1 MSDSQLVENL
11 LRKNVC
17 KNRNVGCKFADGL
30 FPCATFAPKFDFMQQ
45 ANTLFRNFVPMKISH
60 LIFGSL
66 LLALVACNPSQREAK
81 QLLRQAESVLETHPD
96 SALHLIDS
104 VMHEEIYFTEAQRME
119 MALLQARAIYGDD
132 RDATDYTNER
142 GNFVWSVLLSRV
154 YTHPDLDRAAAYFA
168 QKGQFKKAALAALYK
183 GYDFQEVFADT
194 LALPMFKEAARYG
207 LRANDSLTV
216 ARALFQTGRLLYQRR
231 FYLSAATALDS
242 ADRYF
247 GNRLYERAFVQN
259 MMGVNQ
265 CFLEEFSDAAIHFAN
280 SIDFALESGNEDAQ
294 WRAMFNQGIL
304 AGGKYFD
311 VRDAGLQYLW
321 LLEVDTTGLKL
332 AHQAYA
338 IYHLYKKHNLRHK
351 IEPITNKTIDHYLE
365 LWGSAKSSNSY
376 SEYHIFGSS
385 LYKSYG
391 RQHDLYP
398 VYTQPWEKS
407 TKDGTIYTLKKM
419 LRQRQRDE
427 YQSIR
432 NVLDAKKMQEQHKA
446 LVFCIVTILALLLII
461 CAMLFWLKRM
471 PNVEEPVTE
480 TKAENEIVPVEKET
494 QTSESNPFVSQE
506 VTSRLRLILNAART
520 EKRANDFKKE
530 WSPLVRQVMNGKETA
545 FEAAVSVIES
555 AYPGLQA
562 KISELYPDLN
572 ETDSKVCLLSC
583 SDITNAEMGEFL
595 DLSVYSINKS
605 RSELRKK
612 LGFEPDELKDKL

>member
-1 MSDSQLVENL
+1 
-11 LRKNVC
+11 
-17 KNRNVGCKFADGL
+17 
-30 FPCATFAPKFDFMQQ
+30 
-45 ANTLFRNFVPMKISH
+45 MKISH

-66 LLALVACNPSQREAK
+66 LLALTACNPSQREAK

-104 VMHEEIYFTEAQRME
+104 AMHMEVYFSEAQRME
-119 MALLQARAIYGDD
+119 MALLQACAIYGDD
-132 RDATDYTNER
+132 RDATDPTKSN
-142 GNFVWSVLLSRV
+142 GNFLFDKVMNHT
-154 YTHPDLDRAAAYFA
+154 YTSPDLDRAPVYFA
-168 QKGQFKKAALAALYK
+168 KKGQLQKAALAALYK

-194 LALPMFKEAARYG
+194 LALPMFKEAAQYG

-216 ARALFQTGRLLYQRR
+216 ARALFQKGRLLYQRR

-265 CFLEEFSDAAIHFAN
+265 CVLEEFTDAAIHLANCLEFAV
-280 SIDFALESGNEDAQ
+280 ESGNKEAQ
-294 WRAMFNQGIL
+294 WRGMFNQGIL
-304 AGGKYFD
+304 AGGEYFD

-365 LWGSAKSSNSY
+365 LWGYAKSSNSY
-376 SEYHIFGSS
+376 SEYNIFGSS

-398 VYTQPWEKS
+398 IYTQSWEKS

-427 YQSIR
+427 YQSVR
-432 NVLDAKKMQEQHKA
+432 NVLDAKKLHEQHKA
-446 LVFCIVTILALLLII
+446 LVFCKVALVALLLII
-461 CAMLFWLKRM
+461 GTLLFWLKRK
-471 PNVEEPVTE
+471 PKVVELVAEP
-480 TKAENEIVPVEKET
+480 KAETEIVPVEKGT
-494 QTSESNPFVSQE
+494 PTSENNPFVSQE

-530 WSPLVRQVMNGKETA
+530 WIPLVRQVMNGKETA

-583 SDITNAEMGEFL
+583 SDITNAEMSEFL
-595 DLSVYSINKS
+595 DLSVHSINKS

-612 LGFEPDELKDKL
+612 LGFEPGELKNKL

>member
-1 MSDSQLVENL
+1 MNAK
-11 LRKNVC
+11 R
-17 KNRNVGCKFADGL
+17 FL
-30 FPCATFAPKFDFMQQ
+30 F
-45 ANTLFRNFVPMKISH
+45 
-60 LIFGSL
+60 GGL
-66 LLALVACNPSQREAK
+66 LLMALTACNPAHQGAK
-81 QLLRQAESVLETHPD
+81 RLLKQAEQIVETYPD
-96 SALHLIDS
+96 SALRLIDS
-104 VMHEEIYFTEAQRME
+104 AMHTEVYYSEAERMD

-142 GNFVWSVLLSRV
+142 GNFVWTVLMSRV

-168 QKGQFKKAALAALYK
+168 EKGQFKKAGLAALYK
-183 GYDFQEVFADT
+183 GYDYQEVFADT
-194 LALPMFKEAARYG
+194 LALPCFKEAAQYG

-216 ARALFQTGRLLYQRR
+216 ARALFQKGRLLYQRR

-259 MMGVNQ
+259 TMGLNQ
-265 CFLEEFSDAAIHFAN
+265 CFLGEFTDAAIHLANCLEFAV
-280 SIDFALESGNEDAQ
+280 ESGNEDAQ
-294 WRAMFNQGIL
+294 WRGMFNQGIL
-304 AGGKYFD
+304 AGGEHFD

-351 IEPITNKTIDHYLE
+351 IEPLTNDKIDYYLE
-365 LWGSAKSSNSY
+365 LWSYAQSSNSY
-376 SEYHIFGSS
+376 SEYHIFSSS

-398 VYTQPWEKS
+398 VYTNPWEKS
-407 TKDGTIYTLKKM
+407 TKEGTIYSLKKM

-446 LVFCIVTILALLLII
+446 LAFCMVTISALLLIM
-461 CAMLFWLKRM
+461 AALLFWLKRK
-471 PNVEEPVTE
+471 PKTETIETQLEEP
-480 TKAENEIVPVEKET
+480 KPEIQAPEPKQPE
-494 QTSESNPFVSQE
+494 ENPFVKQE
-506 VTSRLRLILNAART
+506 LTNRLRLILSAARI
-520 EKRANDFKKE
+520 EKNGYDPKME
-530 WSPLVRQVMNGKETA
+530 WKPLVRQVMYGKETL
-545 FEAAVSVIES
+545 FESAVSVIEA

-562 KISELYPDLN
+562 FISEHYPDLN

-583 SDITNAEMGEFL
+583 SGLTNGEIAELLG
-595 DLSVYSINKS
+595 LSVYSVNKS

-612 LGFEPDELKDKL
+612 LGFEPDELKNKL